1 MTLAKRRHAVRT
13 TPPPVR
19 ESHWST
25 KVPVDHVTIPPS
37 SASVDKW
44 SQPSLALEDQW
55 TSLGEAPEV
64 VHPNISRPEVSVN
77 LPFTINSLKTGNY
90 VEKTARLESIPFSRY
105 PLSLPLFLPLF
116 SPLFFPLFFFC
127 FIRVQMGRCAHS
139 IAVHKINRQLHKLIR
154 STNILPQLFL
164 FKSICH
170 IFQGGWGAGADGQG
184 HVFQT
189 DRT

>member
-1 MTLAKRRHAVRT
+1 MPYRDREKWNNLLTLAKRRHAVRT

-25 KVPVDHVTIPPS
+25 NVPVDHVTIPPS

-64 VHPNISRPEVSVN
+64 VHVHPNTSRPEVSVN

-105 PLSLPLFLPLF
+105 PLFLPLF
-116 SPLFFPLFFFC
+116 FSFFPFLLCEFK
-127 FIRVQMGRCAHS
+127 RSQN
-139 IAVHKINRQLHKLIR
+139 NRQLHKLIR
-154 STNILPQLFL
+154 STNILQHLYL
-164 FKSICH
+164 FKSSCH

-189 DRT
+189 DRA